1 MTLFMRS
8 LFAILVVT
16 VLGTTHSSGQ
26 LGADQQ
32 EDVSWLAAVAKP
44 ELDYDAMTYSWSAD
58 SSAVIVEGIFVTWN
72 DSLDA
77 TLQGHTVRKAI
88 NCLPQG
94 ALVLPNGDS
103 VQVHPLSAQ
112 ISEVRRIGPL
122 GIYRMVLPIKDASGK
137 PLADRPSGTIV
148 ITISA
153 GKLIDRKYSI
163 EGTRQTVLELE

>member
-1 MTLFMRS
+1 MALPMRSFTLILLTTLFGSIFNAM
-8 LFAILVVT
+8 
-16 VLGTTHSSGQ
+16 GQ
-26 LGADQQ
+26 ASNKQ
-32 EDVSWLAAVAKP
+32 EDISWLAAIAKP
-44 ELDYDAMTYSWSAD
+44 ELDYEGMTYSWSAD
-58 SSAVIVEGIFVTWN
+58 SSAVIVDGIFVTWN

-77 TLQGHTVRKAI
+77 TLEGHTVRKAI
-88 NCLPQG
+88 NCQG

-122 GIYRMVLPIKDASGK
+122 GIYRMVLPIQDASGK
-137 PLADRPSGTIV
+137 PLAERPTGTIV

-163 EGTRQTVLELE
+163 EGTRQTVLELK